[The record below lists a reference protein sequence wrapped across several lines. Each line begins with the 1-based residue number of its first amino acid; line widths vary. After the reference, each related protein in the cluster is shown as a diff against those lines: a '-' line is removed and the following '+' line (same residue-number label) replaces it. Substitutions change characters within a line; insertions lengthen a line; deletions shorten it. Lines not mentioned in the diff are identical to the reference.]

1 MNVQTEVV
9 YRMTIYS
16 IMCAI
21 LIPLICLFLK
31 LAVLTNLSF
40 VVTFIFLILFVAE
53 YFLLSTMLTYG
64 FGKYAVLANI
74 IYILITVVISVI
86 SALSPSIS

>member
-1 MNVQTEVV
+1 MSVQTEVV
-9 YRMTIYS
+9 YRLAIYS

-31 LAVLTNLSF
+31 VAVLTNVSF

-53 YFLLSTMLTYG
+53 YFLLGTILVYG
-64 FGKYAVLANI
+64 FGKYGVLANI
-74 IYILITVVISVI
+74 IYSLIAIVISVF
-86 SALSPSIS
+86 SALNQSIS